1 MFISSDS
8 RRKRTKEDCYP
19 NPYTGALIDYD
30 GDPLRQGFGIN
41 HKAFALTGDLFFF
54 MKVELIND
62 NLLSELHQKA
72 KENERLRMNY
82 DLRTTPEDTSQRM
95 LNALEPGT
103 HVAIHRHLKTSET
116 VICLEGC
123 LEWIFYEELP
133 GVDTGGPVHDGET
146 AVDET
151 AFAEVARFRVCP
163 REKLYGIQVPKGA
176 WHSIVVH
183 EPSTIFEAKD
193 GAYGK

>member
-1 MFISSDS
+1 M
-8 RRKRTKEDCYP
+8 
-19 NPYTGALIDYD
+19 
-30 GDPLRQGFGIN
+30 
-41 HKAFALTGDLFFF
+41 
-54 MKVELIND
+54 IND

-72 KENERLRMNY
+72 GKNERLRQNY
-82 DLRTTPEDTSQRM
+82 DLRTTPEDMSQRM

-103 HVAIHRHLKTSET
+103 HVPIHRHLKTSET

-123 LEWIFYEELP
+123 LDEVFYEELP

-146 AVDET
+146 ATDET
-151 AFAEVARFRVCP
+151 VFAEVARFRICP
-163 REKLYGIQVPKGA
+163 REQKYGIQVPKGV

-183 EPSTIFEAKD
+183 ESSTIFEAKD

>member
-1 MFISSDS
+1 MDI
-8 RRKRTKEDCYP
+8 
-19 NPYTGALIDYD
+19 
-30 GDPLRQGFGIN
+30 Q
-41 HKAFALTGDLFFF
+41 
-54 MKVELIND
+54 LINE
-62 NLLSELHQKA
+62 NLLSGLYQKA
-72 KENERLRMNY
+72 MENERKRMNY

-103 HVAIHRHLKTSET
+103 HVPIHRHLKTSET

-123 LEWIFYEELP
+123 LDEVFYEELP

-146 AVDET
+146 ATDET
-151 AFAEVARFRVCP
+151 VFTEVARFRICP
-163 REKLYGIQVPKGA
+163 REQKYGIQIPKGV